1 MTPTPD
7 VLADFAEK
15 FRLDAL
21 HLADCRSWRLSLRPG
36 QLTLGS
42 LVLSVRSGATNL
54 AALSPEEG
62 RDMAAGFGLAEQ
74 LLRKTYGAVRLNLLC
89 LMMQDPIVHFHILPR
104 YDRNIERHGLIWTDA
119 DWPGPP
125 TIRPVQTDDSVLQ
138 AILAELRS
146 NFAANISGGS

>member
-1 MTPTPD
+1 MTTTED
-7 VLADFAEK
+7 VLAAFCGK
-15 FRLDAL
+15 FRLDDL
-21 HLADCRSWRLSLRPG
+21 HLADCGGWRLSLRPG

-42 LVLSVRSGATNL
+42 LVLSVRSGATDL

-74 LLRKTYGAVRLNLLC
+74 LLRGTYGAVRLNLLC

-104 YDRNIERHGLIWTDA
+104 YDRQITRHGVIWTDA

-125 TIRPVQTDDSVLQ
+125 TIDPVQTDESVLQ

-146 NFAANISGGS
+146 SLAANISGGS